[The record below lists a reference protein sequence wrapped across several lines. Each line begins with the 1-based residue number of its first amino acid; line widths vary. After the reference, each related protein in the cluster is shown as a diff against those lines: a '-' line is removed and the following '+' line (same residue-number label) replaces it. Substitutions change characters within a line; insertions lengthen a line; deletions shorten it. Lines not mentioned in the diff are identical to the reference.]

1 MCNLS
6 QRRSQGTLGSWE
18 PLEPWELELSEP
30 CFWWQTVRSL
40 ANLENLQ
47 TSWFQ
52 DLRLQFNSL
61 QFNMIQCRDFIAWIC
76 EESIPFAD
84 TGAYFRGAW
93 NETWHFH
100 GSCGCQE
107 LNVWTWDHFLVV
119 ETWNLSNN
127 FLVTGPGIVIGVPAL
142 LHVDRCTE
150 VYYALKL
157 LTFICWEVFEA
168 CDGFRH
174 DGLWMWNCSTM
185 APAKQY
191 WKSSEVID

>member
-30 CFWWQTVRSL
+30 CIWWWTVKSL

-52 DLRLQFNSL
+52 DLKLRVNSIQFDSMQRFHHVNL
-61 QFNMIQCRDFIAWIC
+61 WGINPLHRHC
-76 EESIPFAD
+76 
-84 TGAYFRGAW
+84 GAYFRGAW
-93 NETWHFH
+93 NETWRFH
-100 GSCGCQE
+100 GSCGYQE
-107 LNVWTWDHFLVV
+107 LNVWTWERFLVV

-142 LHVDRCTE
+142 LHVDHCTE

-157 LTFICWEVFEA
+157 LTFICWEVF
-168 CDGFRH
+168 
-174 DGLWMWNCSTM
+174 
-185 APAKQY
+185 
-191 WKSSEVID
+191 